1 MGERKNNTRSS
12 VKSVKDLSSSFDN
25 GYASLYGGIG
35 IASHKNDMN
44 SIDAHVD
51 SIISATMNNTKAITS
66 DEMSTFLVKLFNDQD
81 RNYDNGVKT
90 IDDIFQNDDNSITSF
105 FQDRYQNQN
114 LLYDDLNMI
123 CAHLAELEE
132 AVLTTRD
139 AIVTA
144 DDISRTVSRTIYFE
158 DTMDSDE
165 NIDNY
170 RSIIEAIETDLSLP
184 KKIKNQIITNGLK
197 YGKYFVYT
205 VPYTELFEQQYR
217 HKLENP
223 TLSGTVKESLQNTSC
238 ISLSDV
244 VCENSWYADLKK
256 EIKSVNDAVSSTEK
270 DLRNLMETYCADI
283 TVTNDIYSIPLIE
296 GTDITQIMTSEEFKK
311 TVDSIEKSRSKKDVY
326 SDSVIDIEKKV
337 RGKFDKIH
345 DCYVKFIDPR
355 KVIPVKIL
363 DTTLGYYYI
372 HECDLKRDKAPFS
385 TTIRLT
391 NNAGTGSYSD
401 DIESIFM
408 SRITDRII
416 AAFDPKFVEKNA
428 KFKDLII
435 NALVYNNI
443 YSKRLNFQFIPAEYM
458 VEINVNEDE
467 NGEGQSILM
476 RSLFYA
482 KLYLALLVFKL
493 ITIITRSN
501 DTRVY
506 YVKNGGID
514 TNITNKIQDVAR
526 SIKSKQVNF
535 MDLLNYNSIISKIGA
550 YKDVYM
556 PVGRSGERGIE
567 FDTIAGQQVDLNSE
581 LMEFLRTNMING
593 TGVPSVI
600 MNYINEADYAKTLQ
614 MANSKFVNRV
624 LNLQLD
630 FNPGLTKLYQNILRY
645 SNTTIPNEYIDKLR
659 YILNPPKA
667 LNAQNNADNIN
678 TTDQLIM
685 ALIKSRIGENANTDR
700 DNIIRD
706 IMYDALAREYM
717 PSFDWDHIDEIY
729 KNAKLIAE
737 QTMAENSEE

>member
-1 MGERKNNTRSS
+1 MAERKTDTRS

-35 IASHKNDMN
+35 IASHKSEMN

-51 SIISATMNNTKAITS
+51 SIINATMNNTKAVTS

-81 RNYDNGVKT
+81 RNYDNGIKSV
-90 IDDIFQNDDNSITSF
+90 DDIFQNDDNRLTSF

-144 DDISRTVSRTIYFE
+144 DDISKTVSRTIYFE
-158 DTMDSDE
+158 NTMDNDQ

-184 KKIKNQIITNGLK
+184 KKIKNQVITNGLK

-223 TLSGTVKESLQNTSC
+223 TLAGTIKESLQNTSC
-238 ISLSDV
+238 VALSDV
-244 VCENSWYADLKK
+244 VYENSWYTELKK

-270 DLRNLMETYCADI
+270 DLRNLMETYCSDI

-311 TVDSIEKSRSKKDVY
+311 TVDSVEKSRGKRNVY
-326 SDSVIDIEKKV
+326 SDSVMDIEKKV
-337 RGKFDKIH
+337 KGKFDKIH

-372 HECDLKRDKAPFS
+372 HECDLKRVKAPFS

-391 NNAGTGSYSD
+391 NNAGGGSYSD
-401 DIESIFM
+401 NIESIFM
-408 SRITDRII
+408 SRITDMII

-443 YSKRLNFQFIPAEYM
+443 YSKRINFQFIPAEYM

-567 FDTIAGQQVDLNSE
+567 FDTIQGQQVDLNSE

-600 MNYINEADYAKTLQ
+600 MNYINEAD
-614 MANSKFVNRV
+614 
-624 LNLQLD
+624 
-630 FNPGLTKLYQNILRY
+630 
-645 SNTTIPNEYIDKLR
+645 
-659 YILNPPKA
+659 
-667 LNAQNNADNIN
+667 
-678 TTDQLIM
+678 
-685 ALIKSRIGENANTDR
+685 
-700 DNIIRD
+700 
-706 IMYDALAREYM
+706 
-717 PSFDWDHIDEIY
+717 
-729 KNAKLIAE
+729 
-737 QTMAENSEE
+737 